1 MQNTS
6 ILTKAILMALSLVLL
21 AGCGTQPGPIDLPT
35 ARVTPAITAPG
46 PAGQNAGVPTATA
59 VSQPPA
65 VTPLSDPT
73 PAPTATATPAP
84 TPTPELTPEPTP
96 EPMPQVVTLRVIQG
110 ASAAAAEQLRQRLAA
125 AGVRATLT
133 ESMADLELDPAFQ
146 PDAPLAWEHILV
158 PVDRMSSVLD
168 NITMAELRDVWSGT
182 GQSGNFTS
190 LYPSQEIMPELIAL
204 LGEPGPAVKP
214 QPTEALADAVWGDRM
229 GLGIVPF
236 EALNIRLRA
245 VKLDGA
251 SPTDNRFVPAA
262 WPLASRAWLVAL
274 TRSGQDAAAR
284 LADALPITNRH
295 ADRLTVLVMTGVT
308 AMARNSAVAIE
319 RSGDYGFLARQVG
332 PELATADLTII
343 SNEIPFVPGCVAD
356 NTLNNLILCSKPE
369 YFLNLEL
376 SGVDAVGLSG
386 NHQNDFGYEN
396 MLWTLAFYREKGIP
410 YYGGGK
416 NAEEAR
422 RPLILEHNGNRLG
435 FLAANQWGPERYY
448 SHGARGEVSAWAGPD
463 HPGSARFDLA
473 TMNADVQALAPQ
485 VDLVF
490 VEVQHTEFNDAGD
503 YQTEPIP
510 LQERD
515 FRALSDAGAAVVTGV
530 QAHAPQALE
539 IRNGRLILYGLGNLY
554 FDQTWSWPTRTGLV
568 ARHTIYEGRLINTE
582 LLVTVIETNFQLRW
596 ATPQERMSV
605 LRSVFDVSRW

>member
-1 MQNTS
+1 MRHTTS
-6 ILTKAILMALSLVLL
+6 LTTIALAGLFLALL
-21 AGCGTQPGPIDLPT
+21 AGCGTGTPPTGAPIT
-35 ARVTPAITAPG
+35 RATPALNQTVPPAQAQEAP
-46 PAGQNAGVPTATA
+46 AATATLRPLTPT
-59 VSQPPA
+59 SPP
-65 VTPLSDPT
+65 SPT
-73 PAPTATATPAP
+73 PAPTL
-84 TPTPELTPEPTP
+84 TPTS
-96 EPMPQVVTLRVIQG
+96 EPMPQVVKLRLIPG
-110 ASAAAAEQLRQRLAA
+110 ASAAAAEAILQRLADIGLQA
-125 AGVRATLT
+125 ALT
-133 ESMADLELDPAFQ
+133 SAKADLELDPAYQ
-146 PDAPLAWEHILV
+146 ADAPLAWERILV

-168 NITMAELRDVWSGT
+168 NITMSELRDVWAGI
-182 GQSGNFTS
+182 GQSPNFTS
-190 LYPSQEIMPELIAL
+190 IYPSQEIMPELIAL

-214 QPTEALADAVWGDRM
+214 QPAGDVDGAVWRDRM

-236 EALNIRLRA
+236 EALTVRLRA

-251 SPTDNRFVPAA
+251 SPTDNRFVPNA

-274 TRSGQDAAAR
+274 TPLGQEAAVR
-284 LADALPITNRH
+284 LSTALPITNRH

-319 RSGDYGFLARQVG
+319 RSRDYGFLARKVG
-332 PELATADLTII
+332 AELAAADLTII
-343 SNEIPFVPGCVAD
+343 SNEIPFMPGCVAD

-386 NHQNDFGYEN
+386 NHQNDFGYDN

-422 RPLILEHNGNRLG
+422 RPLILEHNGNRLA
-435 FLAANQWGPERYY
+435 FLAANQWGPARYY
-448 SHGARGEVSAWAGPD
+448 SHRAKVEVSAWAGPD
-463 HPGSARFDLA
+463 NPGSARFVLA
-473 TMNADVQALAPQ
+473 DMIADIQAMKPQ

-490 VEVQHTEFNDAGD
+490 AEVQHTEFNAAGN
-503 YQTEPIP
+503 YQIEPIP
-510 LQERD
+510 LQEKD
-515 FRALSDAGAAVVTGV
+515 FRALSDAGADVVTGV
-530 QAHAPQALE
+530 QAHTPQAVE
-539 IRNGRLILYGLGNLY
+539 IRDGRLILYGLGNLY

-568 ARHTIYEGRLINTE
+568 ARHTIYDGRLINTE